1 MITYNVII
9 NEEIVDTITVSDI
22 NTLDGYEL
30 PSVQCELRKVE

>member
-9 NEEIVDTITVSDI
+9 NDEIVDTITVSDI

-30 PSVQCELRKVE
+30 PPVQCELRKV